1 MGGGVILFEYGNKKK
16 TSLDRG
22 VELDVGIR
30 KSISWRDE
38 DCLLI
43 ISMGLYTT
51 FVALSLVACM
61 SR

>member
-1 MGGGVILFEYGNKKK
+1 MEIKKK

-38 DCLLI
+38 DCLSI
-43 ISMGLYTT
+43 ISMDLYTT
-51 FVALSLVACM
+51 FVPLSLVACM